1 MAGTLAA
8 ALDRVVKFVDDALWS
23 ALLAQEAL
31 ELGRDLVAR
40 GRRELH
46 VGGVV
51 VGLLLE
57 LVEHGEVLRVLDD
70 QLVQAGQR
78 GGNARRPVAYREVQA
93 GQGVGRHQQGQAQ
106 GRGSGKGRVRPYRK
120 LSEGEG

>member
-46 VGGVV
+46 GGGVV

-70 QLVQAGQR
+70 QLVEAGLR
-78 GGNARRPVAYREVQA
+78 GGSARRQVAHRD
-93 GQGVGRHQQGQAQ
+93 
-106 GRGSGKGRVRPYRK
+106 RK
-120 LSEGEG
+120 STRLNSSH

>member
-31 ELGRDLVAR
+31 EPGRDLVAR
-40 GRRELH
+40 GRRELPG
-46 VGGVV
+46 GGVV

-57 LVEHGEVLRVLDD
+57 LVEHGGVLRVRDD
-70 QLVQAGQR
+70 PGRKMAVSGTSVAVSVEF
-78 GGNARRPVAYREVQA
+78 GGSCYIIKKKQD
-93 GQGVGRHQQGQAQ
+93 
-106 GRGSGKGRVRPYRK
+106 
-120 LSEGEG
+120 